1 MSLCFKAVRH
11 TTYSPSIP
19 TLSLYW
25 HKFIV
30 RFKIRHLTFNARGSK
45 GVVTALHG
53 VLGRKLYCIY
63 STCTFSPCTHLTPCP
78 RTPVDFV
85 PRAPTDAA
93 CTANIWRI
101 LVSGDDIPP
110 RSLNALGKDG
120 YRSAGCTAIQHEHQ
134 SSIRQSKFLD
144 IAQQCCIFTGY
155 TGSAEQRSNEGTC
168 RTPTSSAVTESI
180 HGE

>member
-1 MSLCFKAVRH
+1 MIRKVGLRKSRRSQYLSAQRLSEYPAMIAGCRSRAGSSPARYAPYSTWSNSVNEMLSDAGSLLQRVYFFKAVRH
-11 TTYSPSIP
+11 AVYSPSVP
-19 TLSLYW
+19 TLSPYW
-25 HKFIV
+25 DKFIV

-53 VLGRKLYCIY
+53 VLGRKLYCLY
-63 STCTFSPCTHLTPCP
+63 STYTISPCTHLTPCP

-110 RSLNALGKDG
+110 
-120 YRSAGCTAIQHEHQ
+120 
-134 SSIRQSKFLD
+134 
-144 IAQQCCIFTGY
+144 
-155 TGSAEQRSNEGTC
+155 
-168 RTPTSSAVTESI
+168 
-180 HGE
+180 